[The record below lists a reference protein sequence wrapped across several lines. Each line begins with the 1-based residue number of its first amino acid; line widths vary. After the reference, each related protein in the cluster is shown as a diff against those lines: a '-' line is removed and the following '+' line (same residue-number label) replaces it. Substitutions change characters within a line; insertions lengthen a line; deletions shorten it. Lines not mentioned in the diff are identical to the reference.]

1 MNFIKLYQSSMKPVI
16 KRIAFGATL
25 AAVAGSANAM
35 TPEEL
40 EVKLR
45 ELMPPSNKIE
55 SVAESAMPGVFE
67 VSVGGRTIYV
77 YGTDGHL
84 LVGEA
89 YDIEK
94 KVTLASIKQGGKVRE
109 MLKVADPETMIVMKP
124 EKTKRVLTIFT
135 DIDCGY
141 CRKLHDDVPG
151 LLEAGIEVRYLMF
164 PRAGLGS
171 GSFAKA
177 VSAWCADDKV
187 TAITAAKRGQDIPAK
202 TCENPVA
209 DQYNLGLEVGVTG
222 TPTIIF
228 DDGTV
233 VPGYLPKERLIGQMG
248 LKEYS
253 SN

>member
-1 MNFIKLYQSSMKPVI
+1 MNHTNLYRFSMKV
-16 KRIAFGATL
+16 A
-25 AAVAGSANAM
+25 AAVFAGAVCATAGAAS
-35 TPEEL
+35 PEEL
-40 EVKLR
+40 EAKLR
-45 ELMPPSNKIE
+45 QLIPPQNKIE
-55 SVAESAMPGVFE
+55 SVAESAMPGVYE
-67 VSVGGRTIYV
+67 VVVGGRTVYV
-77 YGTDGHL
+77 YSTDGHL

-94 KVTLASIKQGGKVRE
+94 KVTLASIKQGVRVRE
-109 MLKVADPETMIVMKP
+109 MLAEADPSSMIVMKP
-124 EKTKRVLTIFT
+124 KETKRVLTIFT

-141 CRKLHDDVPG
+141 CRKLHDEVPD

-187 TAITAAKRGQDIPAK
+187 DAITRAKGGQEIEAK
-202 TCENPVA
+202 TCENPIA
-209 DQYNLGLEVGVTG
+209 DQYDLGQKVGVTG

-233 VPGYLPKERLIGQMG
+233 VPGYLPKDRLIGQMG
-248 LKEYS
+248 LKSYS